1 MQVDFITIIILAV
14 LAYFMLYSCSK
25 STQKE
30 YFSNNRTRHTDVPDY
45 SNSSVA
51 DSLGVGNLESDCY
64 ELSADKCMK
73 ASNCGLCQ
81 RNGCSK
87 CIPGDF
93 EGAMFEE
100 DCENWK
106 YTDYLERKT
115 TNEKVCK
122 KVLPWSHR
130 YPEYEYSNL
139 HRPF

>member
-1 MQVDFITIIILAV
+1 MLAL
-14 LAYFMLYSCSK
+14 LAYFMLYLCSK
-25 STQKE
+25 SVKE
-30 YFSNNRTRHTDVPDY
+30 GFHGSNRGGINGTSHSDIPDFSNN
-45 SNSSVA
+45 SVA
-51 DSLGVGNLESDCY
+51 DSLWVGNLESDCY
-64 ELSADKCMK
+64 NLSVDKCMK

-100 DCENWK
+100 DCEHWK

-130 YPEYEYSNL
+130 YPEYKYSNL